1 MKDHVTLWFPWVRI
15 HLSWN
20 VHPGNSGSPL
30 SYHSYCILFLRFFTT
45 VLSWIM
51 TSRRPC
57 EQKPKIYILILLHI
71 LDLQLLQGIWKD
83 VLFSEYL
90 SMAHW
95 WIQSLAS
102 PQSISRGPDEPWW
115 PMHRH
120 THRHCTIM
128 FLAFFHNIWVV
139 VSNIFCFHPYLGK
152 IPILTNI
159 FQRGWHH
166 QPEISCHILS
176 FERWCFCVFGWH
188 LGSPSACIKILADA
202 CWGHAS
208 TTVTRE
214 GKSQRQA
221 GFQHVYTMFY
231 ILRVYYTCTI
241 YILYGQ
247 LLKCIG
253 NYTSAYSEVYW
264 TWSLNMII

>member
-1 MKDHVTLWFPWVRI
+1 
-15 HLSWN
+15 
-20 VHPGNSGSPL
+20 
-30 SYHSYCILFLRFFTT
+30 
-45 VLSWIM
+45 M

-57 EQKPKIYILILLHI
+57 EQKPKNYILILLHN

-90 SMAHW
+90 SW
-95 WIQSLAS
+95 PI
-102 PQSISRGPDEPWW
+102 DESNLWHHLNQFQEALMNHDDPTYAQ
-115 PMHRH
+115 H

-128 FLAFFHNIWVV
+128 FLAFFHIWVA
-139 VSNIFCFHPYLGK
+139 VSNIVYFHPYLGQ

-159 FQRGWHH
+159 LQRGWHH
-166 QPEISCHILS
+166 QPDISCHILS

-241 YILYGQ
+241 YIYYYMDN
-247 LLKCIG
+247 C
-253 NYTSAYSEVYW
+253 
-264 TWSLNMII
+264 